1 MNLLLLLFA
10 FPIATIIY
18 SIVLQKI
25 IRCPI
30 LVALTIFASFLIV
43 TFTAFD
49 ETFLIYTILYTII
62 AYITAIITRLAKN
75 IFRRIIRNQNDDDD
89 GSECCMNE
97 NVSNAN
103 DANTGCCN
111 ERSVY
116 DNYNWRRCRR

>member
-1 MNLLLLLFA
+1 MNLLLSLFA

-18 SIVLQKI
+18 SVVLQKI

-43 TFTAFD
+43 TFSAFD

-75 IFRRIIRNQNDDDD
+75 IFRRIIRNQNDDDE
-89 GSECCMNE
+89 SECCMTE
-97 NVSNAN
+97 NVSNAS
-103 DANTGCCN
+103 DTNTGCCN

>member
-18 SIVLQKI
+18 SVVLQKI

-43 TFTAFD
+43 TFAAFD

-75 IFRRIIRNQNDDDD
+75 IFRRIIRNQNDDNE
-89 GSECCMNE
+89 SECCMTENVGNE
-97 NVSNAN
+97 NDTNN
-103 DANTGCCN
+103 GCCN
-111 ERSVY
+111 ERSIY